1 MIRPAVKDD
10 FPQIAKIWNQ
20 IIRDTAATFTNAE
33 KEVAELVQANAAG
46 RPFFVAEQNGKVV
59 GFATYFPFR
68 SGPGYARTKEHTI
81 QLAPDAR
88 GKGFGRGLMEA
99 VEDHARDAGVHT
111 IWAGISSENPDGKAF
126 HAALGYEEIAVLPEV
141 GRKFGRWMDLILM
154 RKVL

>member
-1 MIRPAVKDD
+1 MIRPALKDD

-33 KEVAELVQANAAG
+33 KEVAELLQANAAG
-46 RPFFVAEQNGKVV
+46 RPFFVAEQDGKVV

-88 GKGFGRGLMEA
+88 GKGLGRGLMDA

-111 IWAGISSENPDGKAF
+111 IWAGISGENPDGRAF

-141 GRKFGRWMDLILM
+141 GRKFGRWMDLVLM

>member
-46 RPFFVAEQNGKVV
+46 RPFFVAEQDGKVV

-99 VEDHARDAGVHT
+99 AEDHARDAGVHT

>member
-1 MIRPAVKDD
+1 MIRPAAKED
-10 FPQIAKIWNQ
+10 FPQITKIWNQ

-33 KEVAELVQANAAG
+33 KEIPELVQANAAG
-46 RPFFVAEQNGKVV
+46 RPFFAAEEDGKVV

-81 QLAPDAR
+81 QLSPNAR
-88 GKGFGRGLMEA
+88 GKGLGRALMDA
-99 VEDHARDAGVHT
+99 VEDHARDAGVHS

>member
-46 RPFFVAEQNGKVV
+46 RPFFVAEQDGKVV

-88 GKGFGRGLMEA
+88 GKGYGRGLMEA

>member
-46 RPFFVAEQNGKVV
+46 RPFFVAEQDGKVV
-59 GFATYFPFR
+59 GLATYFPFR

>member
-33 KEVAELVQANAAG
+33 KEVVELVQANAAG
-46 RPFFVAEQNGKVV
+46 RPFFVAEQDGKVV

>member
-46 RPFFVAEQNGKVV
+46 RPFFVAEQDGKVV

-99 VEDHARDAGVHT
+99 VEEHARDAGVHT

>member
-46 RPFFVAEQNGKVV
+46 RPFFVAEQDGKVV

-68 SGPGYARTKEHTI
+68 SGPGYARTKAHTI
-81 QLAPDAR
+81 PLAPDAR

>member
-10 FPQIAKIWNQ
+10 FSQIAKIWNQ

-33 KEVAELVQANAAG
+33 KEVVELVQANAAG
-46 RPFFVAEQNGKVV
+46 RPFFVAEQDGKVV

>member
-10 FPQIAKIWNQ
+10 FSQIAKIWNQ

-33 KEVAELVQANAAG
+33 KEVAELLQANAAG
-46 RPFFVAEQNGKVV
+46 RPFFVAEQDGKVV

-88 GKGFGRGLMEA
+88 GKGLGRGLMDA

-111 IWAGISSENPDGKAF
+111 IWAGISGENPDGRAF

-141 GRKFGRWMDLILM
+141 GRKFGRWMDLVLM

>member
-99 VEDHARDAGVHT
+99 VEEHARDAGVHT

>member
-33 KEVAELVQANAAG
+33 KEVAELVQAKAAG
-46 RPFFVAEQNGKVV
+46 RPFFVAEQDGKVV

>member
-46 RPFFVAEQNGKVV
+46 RPFFVAEQDGKVV

-88 GKGFGRGLMEA
+88 GKGLGRGLMEA

>member
-20 IIRDTAATFTNAE
+20 IIRDTAATFTNTE

-46 RPFFVAEQNGKVV
+46 RPFFVAEQDGKVV

-88 GKGFGRGLMEA
+88 GKGLGRGLMEA

>member
-46 RPFFVAEQNGKVV
+46 RPFFVAEQDGKVV

>member
-20 IIRDTAATFTNAE
+20 IIRETAATFTNAE

-46 RPFFVAEQNGKVV
+46 RPFFVAEQDGKVV

>member
-10 FPQIAKIWNQ
+10 FTQIAKIWNQ

-46 RPFFVAEQNGKVV
+46 RPFFVAEQDGKVV

>member
-46 RPFFVAEQNGKVV
+46 CPFFVAEQDGKVV